1 MKFGPVLAATIMLA
15 LAAPAAAQPTTPVKL
30 DLAYDGVFYP
40 LSIPIKVLDAH
51 LTQQSSAT
59 GFSST
64 VQMKSYGLL
73 AAIKRVDLDASAQ
86 GQLDGGAPRPGV
98 FNYHHHDGARVRHVV
113 VSWGRGE
120 VQVTSTPTYMD
131 LGNPPASG
139 RQKLDSADP
148 LTQLMRL
155 TLASSREALCDG
167 NPLFFDGKQ
176 LYRLEFGHAQ
186 SNTPSARAR
195 ALGVTSIIQCTVRY
209 VEVAGFH
216 PKPAAQKNEGLTSP
230 IHVLFGKLGEG
241 GPWVVVSLG
250 ANTKYGLVSV
260 NLHAVDMGGR
270 GSTG

>member
-1 MKFGPVLAATIMLA
+1 MKFGAVLAATIMLA
-15 LAAPAAAQPTTPVKL
+15 LAAPVRAQPAAPIKL
-30 DLAYDGVFYP
+30 ELSYDGVFYP

-51 LTQQSSAT
+51 VSQQSSGT
-59 GFSST
+59 GFGSS
-64 VQMKSYGLL
+64 VRMKSYGLL
-73 AAIKRVDLDASAQ
+73 AAIKRVDLDASTQ
-86 GQLDGGAPRPGV
+86 GQLDDGVPRPGV

-113 VSWGRGE
+113 VSWGRE
-120 VQVTSTPTYMD
+120 VSVTSTPTYMD
-131 LGNPPASG
+131 LGNPPAS
-139 RQKLDSADP
+139 REQKLESADP

-155 TLASSREALCDG
+155 TLASSREALCDR

-186 SNTPSARAR
+186 SNTPSAHAR

-216 PKPAAQKNEGLTSP
+216 PKPAVQKSEGLTSP
-230 IHVLFGKLGEG
+230 IRVLFGKLGED

-260 NLHAVDMGGR
+260 NLHAAELGAR
-270 GSTG
+270 ASTG